1 MIVKN
6 TGEYVV
12 SRFLLLQG
20 GVVLDKA
27 STPSFLRYSRVDE
40 NRDFQVAVGSVDGDG
55 KRKII
60 GVVANAI
67 PRPGYTSV
75 RISSEVDDHWRRVG
89 ATHSL
94 GELVRQ
100 RLSLYW
106 RKGLFK
112 DIPHLPKT
120 VVVIGIE

>member
-1 MIVKN
+1 MIVKTTPYTVN
-6 TGEYVV
+6 
-12 SRFLLLQG
+12 RFLLLQG
-20 GVVLDKA
+20 GIVLDKA
-27 STPSFLRYSRVDE
+27 STPSFLRYDRVNE
-40 NRDFQVAVGSVDGDG
+40 NKDFQVAVGSVDGDG

-75 RISSEVDDHWRRVG
+75 RISSEIDNHSRRVG

-112 DIPHLPKT
+112 DMSHLPKT
-120 VVVIGIE
+120 VVVIGVE